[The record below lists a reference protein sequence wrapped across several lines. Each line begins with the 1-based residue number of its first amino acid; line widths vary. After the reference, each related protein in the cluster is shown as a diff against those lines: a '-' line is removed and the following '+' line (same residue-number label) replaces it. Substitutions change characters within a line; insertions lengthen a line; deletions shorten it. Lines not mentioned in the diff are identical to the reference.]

1 MSVMWQRQT
10 HGVPR
15 RRQKVNRMVAG
26 LFLAVTLTASL
37 LLGAYLALVASTVH
51 RSHEIWRLHDEMAEI
66 RRQNNQIKSDIARLS
81 SIPVLQERSVA
92 LGYQPADSVEY
103 VIVGGP

>member
-15 RRQKVNRMVAG
+15 RRQKVDRMVAA
-26 LFLAVTLTASL
+26 LFLGVTLAVTL

-51 RSHEIWRLHDEMAEI
+51 RAHEIWRLHDHMAEI
-66 RRQNNQIKSDIARLS
+66 RRRNSQIKSDIARLS

-92 LGYQPADSVEY
+92 LGYQPAESIEY